1 MDLLRKQIYELHFNE
16 IGNSLK
22 KAYENSSGDKRKKIS
37 NLIKC
42 VNEMY
47 MYTNHLEYEL
57 LVKEHRESY
66 LRSDKIR
73 AVQRARKAEKKLK

>member
-16 IGNSLK
+16 IGNTLK
-22 KAYENSSGDKRKKIS
+22 KEYEKSTGKKKKKIS

-42 VNEMY
+42 INEMY

-73 AVQRARKAEKKLK
+73 AIERARKAEKK

>member
-1 MDLLRKQIYELHFNE
+1 MDLLRKQIYELYFNE
-16 IGNSLK
+16 IGNTLRKEFEKTSGK
-22 KAYENSSGDKRKKIS
+22 KRTKIS

-47 MYTNHLEYEL
+47 MYTNHLENEL

-73 AVQRARKAEKKLK
+73 AIQRARKAEKKLK